1 VIANKTS
8 FVLAA
13 LLVGVAPLTRS
24 AADDD
29 LGAAQE
35 KAMKAAV
42 ARVAPSVVQIE
53 TSGGTDVVGTGPGQ
67 IRKGVGPTTGLVV
80 SADGYIISSAF
91 NFANKPSA
99 IFVALRG
106 HKDRLVSKVVATDH
120 SRMLTLLKVEATR
133 LSVPEPAPKK
143 EIEEGQWALALGRT
157 WAGIDTPPSIS
168 IGIIS
173 ALGRIWGRA
182 IQTDAKVSPVNYGGP
197 LIDLRGRVLGVLV
210 PLSPR
215 GKDETAGV
223 EWYDSGIGFA
233 IPLEDINRVLPRL
246 KEGHDLNEGKMGV
259 TLQSVDLFGAAPVI
273 ASVAPDS
280 AAQRAGIKP
289 GDTVTAINGAPILRQ
304 AQMLHLL
311 GDKYEGD
318 TVSVSIKRGKETLSF
333 PNLKLTASVS
343 AFIHPFLG
351 ILPVRDDP
359 EPGEEIRYLFPSG
372 PAETAGLRAGDRIQ
386 KIGLGREGP
395 MQPFSGRDQLTNL
408 LNHLPPGLEVR
419 LEVRR
424 KASKKT
430 ETVKMTLGVFSD
442 AVPESLPE
450 MASRKQALT
459 PRQQVAPALPL
470 RGRGRGEGRPR
481 PASPPT
487 REAPREAQSDQ
498 KNTEKKAAP
507 TGLLKRTTPSREHQY
522 WLYVPDKYDANVSHA
537 LVIWL
542 HPAGKD
548 RDRQTEDVISA
559 WEDFCSDR
567 HIILLCPR
575 ADNDTGWLG
584 SDVDFVHQIIQQV
597 LGQYTI
603 DRERIVAHGMGI
615 GGEMAFYLG
624 FNARD
629 LIRGVATTSAVLAN
643 QPKDNVANQ
652 RLSFFLVAGGQDPL
666 LAGIQESKEKLAA
679 HKFPVFYREI
689 AERGHQYLDSPTLQ
703 ELIRWIDSLDR
714 Q

>member
-1 VIANKTS
+1 MKTRMIPSLLITAVIS
-8 FVLAA
+8 LAA
-13 LLVGVAPLTRS
+13 SVRLA
-24 AADDD
+24 AADDPA
-29 LGAAQE
+29 AAQE
-35 KAMKAAV
+35 RAMKAAV

-53 TSGGTDVVGTGPGQ
+53 TSGGTDVIGTGPAQ

-80 SADGYIISSAF
+80 SSDGYIISSAF

-99 IFVALRG
+99 IFVAVPG
-106 HKDRLVSKVVATDH
+106 HQDRLVARVVATDH
-120 SRMLTLLKVEATR
+120 SRMLTVLKIEAKGLKVPEA
-133 LSVPEPAPKK
+133 APKK
-143 EIEEGQWALALGRT
+143 DMQVGQWALALGRT
-157 WAGIDTPPSIS
+157 WAGLDTPPSIS

-210 PLSPR
+210 PLNPR
-215 GKDETAGV
+215 SKDETAGV

-246 KEGHDLNEGKMGV
+246 REGHDLNEGKLGI
-259 TLQSVDLFGAAPVI
+259 TLQGADLFGAAPVI
-273 ASVAPDS
+273 ANIAPDS
-280 AAQRAGIKP
+280 AAQRAGLKP
-289 GDTVTAINGAPILRQ
+289 GDTVTAINGVPVLRQ
-304 AQMLHLL
+304 AQLMHLL

-318 TVSVSIKRGKETLSF
+318 TVSVAVKRGKETLSF
-333 PNLKLTASVS
+333 ANVKLTASVS

-351 ILPVRDDP
+351 ILALRDDP
-359 EPGEEIRYLFPSG
+359 EPGEEVRYVFAHG
-372 PAETAGLRAGDRIQ
+372 PADAAGVKRGDRIM
-386 KIGLGREGP
+386 KIGLSEGP
-395 MQPFSGRDQLTNL
+395 MQPFSGRDQLTDI
-408 LNHLPPGLEVR
+408 LNRFPPGQEIR
-419 LEVRR
+419 LEIQR
-424 KASKKT
+424 KEPRKT
-430 ETVKMTLGVFSD
+430 ETVKASLGVFSE

-450 MASRKQALT
+450 PASHKQALA
-459 PRQQVAPALPL
+459 PRKQVAPGLP
-470 RGRGRGEGRPR
+470 GRGRRGTPPP
-481 PASPPT
+481 PAPPGKDEKP
-487 REAPREAQSDQ
+487 EARSDQ
-498 KNTEKKAAP
+498 KKPEKKEVP
-507 TGLLKRTTPSREHQY
+507 TGLLKRTTASREHQY
-522 WLYVPDKYDANVSHA
+522 WLYVPDDYDANVSHA
-537 LVIWL
+537 LVVWL

-584 SDVDFVHQIIQQV
+584 SDVDFIQEVIQQV

-603 DRERIVAHGMGI
+603 DRERIVAHGMGV
-615 GGEMAFYLG
+615 GGQMAFYLG

-643 QPKDNVANQ
+643 QPKDNVASQ
-652 RLSFFLVAGGQDPL
+652 RLSFFIVAGGQDPL
-666 LAGIQESKEKLAA
+666 LAGIQESRTRLTA
-679 HKFPVFYREI
+679 HKYPVVYREI
-689 AERGHQYLDSPTLQ
+689 AERGHQYLDTPTLQ